1 MRISQ
6 SRRQIARG
14 FTLIELLVAVGIT
27 VMLVTLMLTI
37 ISNVLGGWNRSSG
50 SLTSGN
56 QARVVLD
63 QLSGDLQ
70 GAIIKKDGKVW
81 FAATVLPDTVTE
93 NGSVWTTVSHV
104 KPTAANGSR
113 FLTGRTDTGTADA
126 VPSTSFTPDL
136 TSYRFGRSGV
146 WLRFFTTVPDVNS
159 TTDVSTL
166 SAPRAVS
173 YQMLRK
179 DIGTGQYRYQL
190 YRAEV
195 RPGAATGVNSTF
207 GMGYDLFMSTPVNGS
222 SYNVAD
228 NTSGNPGNVRKPVQS
243 QLIANNVV
251 DFGVRLWDS
260 TPKVIFPTST
270 THAGLAV
277 TSTTATTTGPDGVT
291 VTNSAYPVVAE
302 VFVRIL
308 TDEGARLLTSYESG
322 LTSAPSGV
330 SDEEYWWRLVEANSQ
345 VYTRRIEI
353 KSTSL

>member
-1 MRISQ
+1 MRFAKTP
-6 SRRQIARG
+6 RRVACGG

-50 SLTSGN
+50 TLTSGN

-63 QLSGDLQ
+63 QLSADLQ
-70 GAIIKKDGKVW
+70 GAIIKKDSNVW
-81 FAATVLPDTVTE
+81 FAATVLPDAVNQ
-93 NGSVWTTVSHV
+93 NGSVWTAQGDA
-104 KPTAANGSR
+104 KPSGSAS
-113 FLTGRTDTGTADA
+113 LVIPAS
-126 VPSTSFTPDL
+126 STTPTPDL
-136 TSYRFGRSGV
+136 TTYRFGRSGV

-179 DIGTGQYRYQL
+179 NIGSGQYRYQL

-195 RPGAATGVNSTF
+195 RPGAQPDAKGTAKDNSTF
-207 GMGYDLFMSTPVNGS
+207 NMGYDLFMAS
-222 SYNVAD
+222 SKTGYNKAD
-228 NTSGNPGNVRKPVQS
+228 DDMAGNAGNVRKPTGS

-260 TPKVIFPTST
+260 SSKVIFPTST
-270 THAGLAV
+270 SQKGIAV
-277 TSTTATTTGPDGVT
+277 TSNTDVKNDAAEGSVAVT
-291 VTNSAYPVVAE
+291 IGSYPVAAE

-308 TDEGARLLTSYESG
+308 TDEGARLLTSYELGQISRP
-322 LTSAPSGV
+322 ADV
-330 SDEEYWWRLVEANSQ
+330 SSDDEYWWRLVEANSQ